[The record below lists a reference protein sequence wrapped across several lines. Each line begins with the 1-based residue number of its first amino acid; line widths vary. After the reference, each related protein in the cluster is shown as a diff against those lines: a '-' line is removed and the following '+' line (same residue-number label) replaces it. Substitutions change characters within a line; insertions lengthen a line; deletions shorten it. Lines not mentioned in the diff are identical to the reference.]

1 MKVAP
6 VSFPVAMMKYLN
18 KINGGRGVISS
29 SQFLVTTHHCRDVTE
44 AGA

>member
-6 VSFPVAMMKYLN
+6 VSFPVAMMKYPN
-18 KINGGRGVISS
+18 KINAGGVISS
-29 SQFLVTTHHCRDVTE
+29 SQFLVTTHHCRDVTA